1 MFMDAL
7 QEIKILIL
15 TPQNWRMSFL
25 RPGEND
31 VGSEKSISIL
41 FSFKCQC

>member
-7 QEIKILIL
+7 QFNTSKLEK
-15 TPQNWRMSFL
+15 SFL

-31 VGSEKSISIL
+31 VGIESQS
-41 FSFKCQC
+41 